1 MGEWLLE
8 FVQSGKKKKKEEEE
22 EEEEAKPLTKG
33 LSKK

>member
-1 MGEWLLE
+1 MAFGIRT
-8 FVQSGKKKKKEEEE
+8 VRKKKKKEEEE

>member
-1 MGEWLLE
+1 MVWMAFGIRT
-8 FVQSGKKKKKEEEE
+8 VRKKKKKEEE